1 MPESL
6 SFPSRSR
13 SEPSLPELKSRS
25 VVRIVDDDEGLRTSY
40 RFLLEGEGWLVR
52 CYESAEAFL
61 EQDSPFI
68 PGCMIL
74 DVRMPGM
81 SGLELQH
88 LLRER
93 ALQPRIIFVSA
104 YGTVP
109 MAVKTMKDGA
119 VDFLTKPVDE
129 TVLVETI
136 ENAVRKD
143 YAERQH
149 QMVHEAGLRAW
160 KRLSVREAQVALE
173 IVRGT
178 PNKIIADRLGISE
191 RTVQQH
197 RANIYRKTEVT
208 SSAELATIASRIGL
222 TD

>member
-6 SFPSRSR
+6 TFFAKSRT
-13 SEPSLPELKSRS
+13 EPSLTELKGRS
-25 VVRIVDDDEGLRTSY
+25 VVRIVDDNEGLRTSY

-52 CYESAEAFL
+52 SYESAEAFL
-61 EQDSPFI
+61 EQDSPLI

-93 ALQPRIIFVSA
+93 SLHPRIIFVSA

-109 MAVKTMKDGA
+109 MAVKAMKDGA
-119 VDFLTKPVDE
+119 SDFLTKPVDE

-143 YAERQH
+143 FKERQH
-149 QMVHEAGLRAW
+149 RVVHEASIRAW

-178 PNKIIADRLGISE
+178 PNKVIADRLGISE

-222 TD
+222 TE